1 MSDVTVAGS
10 AFAQESA
17 DSPLVTE
24 SSDSPPRW
32 FNCLVPSPDLVS
44 KLIALLGSDLV
55 RADATALQAY
65 SHDATPMY
73 EGLPEVIVAPR
84 NTADV
89 AKILKFA
96 HETQTPI
103 IARGAGSNLCA
114 ATVPLNGGIVMSMT
128 NMNQILEVSK
138 SEMIAVVQP
147 GVTNLSLDQRVE
159 KEGLRFV
166 PDPGSRN
173 VSTIGG
179 NVATSAGGL
188 RGLKYGTTRNYILGL
203 EAVTGTGEI
212 IRTGGRLVKD
222 VAGYDLTRLLV
233 GSEGT
238 LAIFTEITV
247 ALAPRPKASKYGVAY
262 FEDLASA
269 SVAVEKIIS
278 SGILPATLEFLD
290 NTCIVAVED
299 FAHLGLDTGAGA
311 LLLFGDDGD
320 AISIEQSVNQMADIA
335 KSANGC
341 RGATLAA
348 DIVAAEAL
356 LYARR
361 CSLPAL
367 ARLSSLSI
375 LEDISVPRNAM
386 AEVVRRI
393 EEIGKKNNLR
403 IGVFGHAGDGNLHPT
418 IVLDKDNADEVA
430 SAEIALAQIFALPL
444 EFGGSITGEHG
455 VGSAKLPY
463 LESQIGAAN
472 MQVQRGIK
480 AVFDPAG
487 ILNPG
492 RIGT

>member
-1 MSDVTVAGS
+1 MSAADLATKLSNLVGSDVVR
-10 AFAQESA
+10 
-17 DSPLVTE
+17 
-24 SSDSPPRW
+24 SDA
-32 FNCLVPSPDLVS
+32 VS
-44 KLIALLGSDLV
+44 
-55 RADATALQAY
+55 LQAY
-65 SHDATPMY
+65 SRDATPMF

-84 NTADV
+84 NTAEV
-89 AKILKFA
+89 SKIVKFA
-96 HETQTPI
+96 HDTKTPI

-128 NMNQILEVSK
+128 NMNQVLEVSK

-147 GVTNLSLDQRVE
+147 GVTNIDLDE
-159 KEGLRFV
+159 LAAKDGLRFI

-203 EAVTGTGEI
+203 EAVLGNGEI

-222 VAGYDLTRLLV
+222 VAGYDVTRLLV

-238 LAIFTEITV
+238 LAVFTEITV
-247 ALAPRPKASKYGVAY
+247 ALAPRPEASKYGVAY
-262 FEDLASA
+262 FEDLAA
-269 SVAVEKIIS
+269 AADAVEKIIT

-290 NTCIVAVED
+290 NTCLVAVED
-299 FAHLGLDTGAGA
+299 FAHLGLDTKAGA

-320 AISIEQSVNQMADIA
+320 LVSIEQSVGKMAEIA
-335 KSANGC
+335 KSSAGC
-341 RGATLAA
+341 RGVTLAA
-348 DIVAAEAL
+348 DVAAAEAL

-375 LEDISVPRNAM
+375 LEDIAVPRKSM
-386 AEVVRRI
+386 AEAVKRI
-393 EEIGKKNNLR
+393 EGIGVKHGLR
-403 IGVFGHAGDGNLHPT
+403 IGTFGHAGDGNLHPT
-418 IVLDKDNADEVA
+418 IVLDKDNPKEVA
-430 SAEIALAQIFALPL
+430 AAEAALAEIFALPL
-444 EFGGSITGEHG
+444 EFGGTITGEHG

-463 LESQIGAAN
+463 LEAKIGPAN
-472 MQVQRGIK
+472 MQLQRDIK
-480 AVFDPAG
+480 KVFDPAG

-492 RIGT
+492 RIGS

>member
-1 MSDVTVAGS
+1 M
-10 AFAQESA
+10 F
-17 DSPLVTE
+17 
-24 SSDSPPRW
+24 
-32 FNCLVPSPDLVS
+32 
-44 KLIALLGSDLV
+44 
-55 RADATALQAY
+55 
-65 SHDATPMY
+65 

-84 NTADV
+84 NTEEV
-89 AKILKFA
+89 SKIVKFA
-96 HETQTPI
+96 HDTKTPI

-114 ATVPLNGGIVMSMT
+114 ATVPLNGGIVMSMN
-128 NMNQILEVSK
+128 NMNKVLEVSK

-147 GVTNLSLDQRVE
+147 GVTNLALDQLVE

-203 EAVTGTGEI
+203 EAVLGTGEI

-222 VAGYDLTRLLV
+222 VAGYDVTRLLV

-238 LAIFTEITV
+238 LAVFTEITV
-247 ALAPRPKASKYGVAY
+247 ALAPRPEASKYGVAY
-262 FEDLASA
+262 FEDLAA
-269 SVAVEKIIS
+269 AAGAVEKIIT

-290 NTCIVAVED
+290 NTCLVAVED
-299 FAHLGLDTGAGA
+299 FAHLGLDTKAGA

-320 AISIEQSVNQMADIA
+320 AISIEQSVSKMAEIA
-335 KSANGC
+335 KSSSGC
-341 RGATLAA
+341 RGVTLAA
-348 DIVAAEAL
+348 DVAAAEAL

-375 LEDISVPRNAM
+375 LEDIAVPRKVM
-386 AEVVRRI
+386 AEVVTRI
-393 EEIGKKNNLR
+393 EAIGKKHGLR
-403 IGVFGHAGDGNLHPT
+403 IGTFGHAGDGNLHPT
-418 IVLDKDNADEVA
+418 IVLDKDNPLEVVA
-430 SAEIALAQIFALPL
+430 AELALAEIFALPH

-463 LESQIGAAN
+463 LEGKIGPVN
-472 MQVQRGIK
+472 MELQRNIK
-480 AVFDPAG
+480 KVFDPAG

-492 RIGT
+492 RIGS

>member
-1 MSDVTVAGS
+1 MSA
-10 AFAQESA
+10 A
-17 DSPLVTE
+17 
-24 SSDSPPRW
+24 
-32 FNCLVPSPDLVS
+32 DLVA
-44 KLIALLGSDLV
+44 KLIALVGSDVV
-55 RADATALQAY
+55 RSDAVSLQAY
-65 SHDATPMY
+65 SRDATPMF
-73 EGLPEVIVAPR
+73 EGLPEVIVTPR
-84 NTADV
+84 NTEEV
-89 AKILKFA
+89 SKIVKFA
-96 HETQTPI
+96 HDTKTPI

-114 ATVPLNGGIVMSMT
+114 ATVPLNGGIVMSMN
-128 NMNQILEVSK
+128 NMNKVLEVSK

-147 GVTNLSLDQRVE
+147 GVTNLALDQLVE

-203 EAVTGTGEI
+203 EAVLGTGEI

-222 VAGYDLTRLLV
+222 VAGYDVTRLLV

-238 LAIFTEITV
+238 LAVFTEITV
-247 ALAPRPKASKYGVAY
+247 ALAPRPEASKYGVAY
-262 FEDLASA
+262 FEDLAA
-269 SVAVEKIIS
+269 AAGAVEKIIT

-290 NTCIVAVED
+290 NTCLVAVED
-299 FAHLGLDTGAGA
+299 FAHLGLDTKAGA

-320 AISIEQSVNQMADIA
+320 AISIEQSVSKMAEIA
-335 KSANGC
+335 KSSSGC
-341 RGATLAA
+341 RGVTLAA
-348 DIVAAEAL
+348 DVAAAEAL

-375 LEDISVPRNAM
+375 LEDIAVPRKVM
-386 AEVVRRI
+386 AEVVTRI
-393 EEIGKKNNLR
+393 EAIGKKHGLR
-403 IGVFGHAGDGNLHPT
+403 IGTFGHAGDGNLHPT
-418 IVLDKDNADEVA
+418 IVLDKDNPLEVVA
-430 SAEIALAQIFALPL
+430 AELALAEIFALPH

-463 LESQIGAAN
+463 LEGKIGPVN
-472 MQVQRGIK
+472 MELQRNIK
-480 AVFDPAG
+480 KVFDPAG

-492 RIGT
+492 RIGS

>member
-1 MSDVTVAGS
+1 MSVSNLIAELTALVGSDVVR
-10 AFAQESA
+10 
-17 DSPLVTE
+17 
-24 SSDSPPRW
+24 SDA
-32 FNCLVPSPDLVS
+32 VS
-44 KLIALLGSDLV
+44 
-55 RADATALQAY
+55 LQAY
-65 SHDATPMY
+65 SRDATPMF

-84 NTADV
+84 NTAEV
-89 AKILKFA
+89 AKIVKFA
-96 HETQTPI
+96 HDTKTPI

-128 NMNQILEVSK
+128 NMNKILEVSK

-147 GVTNLSLDQRVE
+147 GVTNLALDQLVE

-203 EAVTGTGEI
+203 ESVLGTGEV

-222 VAGYDLTRLLV
+222 VAGYDVTRLLV

-238 LAIFTEITV
+238 LAVFTEIIV
-247 ALAPRPKASKYGVAY
+247 ALAPRPAASKYGVAY
-262 FEDLASA
+262 FEDLAA
-269 SVAVEKIIS
+269 AAGAVEKIIT

-290 NTCIVAVED
+290 NTCLVAVED
-299 FAHLGLDTGAGA
+299 FAHLGLDTKAGA

-320 AISIEQSVNQMADIA
+320 AISIEQSVNKMAEIA

-341 RGATLAA
+341 RGVTLAA
-348 DIVAAEAL
+348 DVAAAEAL

-375 LEDISVPRNAM
+375 LEDISVPRKAM
-386 AEVVRRI
+386 AEVVNRI
-393 EEIGKKNNLR
+393 EAIGKKHGLR
-403 IGVFGHAGDGNLHPT
+403 IGTFGHAGDGNLHPT
-418 IVLDKDNADEVA
+418 IVLDKDNPREVA
-430 SAEIALAQIFALPL
+430 AAELALAEIFALPL

-463 LESQIGAAN
+463 LEGHIGTAN
-472 MQVQRGIK
+472 MQLQRNIK
-480 AVFDPAG
+480 KVFDPAG

-492 RIGT
+492 RIGS

>member
-1 MSDVTVAGS
+1 MSATDLATKLSNLVGSDVVR
-10 AFAQESA
+10 
-17 DSPLVTE
+17 
-24 SSDSPPRW
+24 SDA
-32 FNCLVPSPDLVS
+32 VS
-44 KLIALLGSDLV
+44 
-55 RADATALQAY
+55 LQAY
-65 SHDATPMY
+65 SRDATPMF

-84 NTADV
+84 NTAEV
-89 AKILKFA
+89 SKIVKFA
-96 HETQTPI
+96 HDTNTPI

-128 NMNQILEVSK
+128 KMNQVLEVSK

-147 GVTNLSLDQRVE
+147 GVTNIDLDELVA
-159 KEGLRFV
+159 KEGLRFI

-203 EAVTGTGEI
+203 EAVLGNGEI

-222 VAGYDLTRLLV
+222 VAGYDVTRLLV

-247 ALAPRPKASKYGVAY
+247 ALAPRPEASKYGVAY
-262 FEDLASA
+262 FDDLASA
-269 SVAVEKIIS
+269 AGAVEKIIS

-290 NTCIVAVED
+290 NTCVVAVED
-299 FAHLGLDTGAGA
+299 FAHLGLDTNAGA

-320 AISIEQSVNQMADIA
+320 AVSIEQSVNKMAEIA
-335 KSANGC
+335 KTASGA
-341 RGATLAA
+341 RGVTLAA
-348 DIVAAEAL
+348 DIAAADAL

-367 ARLSSLSI
+367 ARLSSMSI
-375 LEDISVPRNAM
+375 LEDIAVPRKAM
-386 AEVVRRI
+386 AEVVNRI
-393 EEIGKKNNLR
+393 QDIGKKYGLR
-403 IGVFGHAGDGNLHPT
+403 IGTFGHAGDGNLHPT
-418 IVLDKDNADEVA
+418 IVLDKDNKDEVRA
-430 SAEIALAQIFALPL
+430 AEAALAEIFALPR

-463 LESQIGAAN
+463 LEDLIGSTN
-472 MQVQRGIK
+472 MQLQRSIK
-480 AVFDPAG
+480 KVFDPAG

-492 RIGT
+492 RIGS

>member
-1 MSDVTVAGS
+1 MSAKDLVAKLTALVGSDVVR
-10 AFAQESA
+10 
-17 DSPLVTE
+17 
-24 SSDSPPRW
+24 SDA
-32 FNCLVPSPDLVS
+32 VS
-44 KLIALLGSDLV
+44 
-55 RADATALQAY
+55 LQAY
-65 SHDATPMY
+65 SRDATPMF

-84 NTADV
+84 NTAEV
-89 AKILKFA
+89 AKIVKFA
-96 HETQTPI
+96 HDTKTPI

-147 GVTNLSLDQRVE
+147 GVTNLVLDQLVE

-203 EAVTGTGEI
+203 EAVLGTGEV

-222 VAGYDLTRLLV
+222 VAGYDVTRLLV

-238 LAIFTEITV
+238 LAVFTEIIV
-247 ALAPRPKASKYGVAY
+247 ALAPRPEASKYGVAY
-262 FEDLASA
+262 FEDLAA
-269 SVAVEKIIS
+269 AAAAVEKIIT

-290 NTCIVAVED
+290 NTCLVAVED
-299 FAHLGLDTGAGA
+299 FAHLGLDTKAGA

-320 AISIEQSVNQMADIA
+320 SISIEQSVSKMAEIA
-335 KSANGC
+335 KSSTGC
-341 RGATLAA
+341 RGVTLAA
-348 DIVAAEAL
+348 DVAAADAL

-375 LEDISVPRNAM
+375 LEDIAVPRSVM
-386 AEVVRRI
+386 AEVVNRI
-393 EEIGKKNNLR
+393 EGIGKKHGLR
-403 IGVFGHAGDGNLHPT
+403 IGTFGHAGDGNLHPT
-418 IVLDKDNADEVA
+418 IVLDKDSPKEVA
-430 SAEIALAQIFALPL
+430 AAELALAEIFALPL

-463 LESQIGAAN
+463 LEAKIGTAN
-472 MQVQRGIK
+472 MQLQRNIK
-480 AVFDPAG
+480 KVFDPAG

-492 RIGT
+492 RIGS

>member
-1 MSDVTVAGS
+1 MSAS
-10 AFAQESA
+10 
-17 DSPLVTE
+17 
-24 SSDSPPRW
+24 
-32 FNCLVPSPDLVS
+32 DLVA
-44 KLIALLGSDLV
+44 KLTALLGSDVV
-55 RADATALQAY
+55 RSDAVSLQAY
-65 SHDATPMY
+65 SRDATPMF

-84 NTADV
+84 NTEDV
-89 AKILKFA
+89 AKIVKFA
-96 HETQTPI
+96 HDTKTPI

-128 NMNQILEVSK
+128 NMNKVLEVSK
-138 SEMIAVVQP
+138 SEMIAIVQP
-147 GVTNLSLDQRVE
+147 GVTNLELDQLVE

-203 EAVTGTGEI
+203 EAVLGTGEI

-222 VAGYDLTRLLV
+222 VAGYDVTRLLV

-247 ALAPRPKASKYGVAY
+247 ALAPRPEASKYGVAY
-262 FEDLASA
+262 FEDLAA
-269 SVAVEKIIS
+269 AAEAVEKIIT

-290 NTCIVAVED
+290 NTCLVAVED
-299 FAHLGLDTGAGA
+299 FAHLGLDTKAGA

-320 AISIEQSVNQMADIA
+320 LVSIEQSVSKMAEIA
-335 KSANGC
+335 KASSGC
-341 RGATLAA
+341 RGVTLAA
-348 DIVAAEAL
+348 DIAAAEAL

-375 LEDISVPRNAM
+375 LEDIAVPRKSM
-386 AEVVRRI
+386 AEAVKRI
-393 EEIGKKNNLR
+393 EAIGVKHGLR
-403 IGVFGHAGDGNLHPT
+403 IGTFGHAGDGNLHPT
-418 IVLDKDNADEVA
+418 IVLNKDNPKEVA
-430 SAEIALAQIFALPL
+430 AAEAALAEIFALPL
-444 EFGGSITGEHG
+444 EFGGTITGEHG

-463 LESQIGAAN
+463 LEAKIGPAN
-472 MQVQRGIK
+472 MQLQRDIK
-480 AVFDPAG
+480 KVFDPAG

-492 RIGT
+492 RIGS